1 MHLIVFKRQDHCHRN
16 GSPWNCRKEDLKG
29 SDAHFKALH
38 GKKIRTCLFF
48 SFGVMMDLFYP
59 VRVASHSVHLC
70 VMGLRL
76 RAHLSCCCYVLI
88 CLALNCK

>member
-1 MHLIVFKRQDHCHRN
+1 MHLIVFKRQGHCHRN

-38 GKKIRTCLFF
+38 EKKIWTPLFKLV
-48 SFGVMMDLFYP
+48 GVMFYLFSP
-59 VRVASHSVHLC
+59 CARCCFASHSVHLC

-76 RAHLSCCCYVLI
+76 RAHLSCCCYL
-88 CLALNCK
+88 